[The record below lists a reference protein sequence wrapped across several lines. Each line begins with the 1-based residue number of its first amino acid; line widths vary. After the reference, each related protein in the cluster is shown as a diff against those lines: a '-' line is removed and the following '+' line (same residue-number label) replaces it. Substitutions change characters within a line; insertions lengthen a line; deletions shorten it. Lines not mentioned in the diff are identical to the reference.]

1 MAPMTDTDGG
11 EGKSGLP
18 AFAREI
24 AARLGEQGPWGP
36 VAGLAVGLALLGLAA
51 RDIDL
56 HAVGE
61 AVRQADPLWVGLGV
75 LTVLLTIAARVVRW
89 RGLFGETPSPSHRSL
104 VRAVVVGKLLNTL
117 LPARLGEVGRFY
129 VLAGDEGLS
138 KATVAGTIAA
148 EKVFDLLFLVLAA
161 GLTAAFV
168 PVPPWLTG
176 SLTTGAGVGAA
187 VFVAAVALPH
197 RWIRAATQRLASPL
211 PENLAT
217 RLTGLSERGLVGL
230 ESLRRQHLAMRAS
243 IWSAVIWGLGAG
255 VNAALLQAMDLPVS
269 AEAALLVL
277 TLMNAGTIVP
287 TSPGELGVFHALTLM
302 GLQSLAGAQ
311 WPELDQADGLAYA
324 TLLHAVVYGPRIV
337 LGALALGMPPIV
349 RRWYS

>member
-1 MAPMTDTDGG
+1 MTDTDSGG
-11 EGKSGLP
+11 GKSWIP
-18 AFAREI
+18 AFASEI
-24 AARLGEQGPWGP
+24 AARVGEQGPWGP
-36 VAGLAVGLALLGLAA
+36 LAGLAVGLLLLALAA

-56 HAVGE
+56 RAAGQ
-61 AVRQADPLWVGLGV
+61 AMGQADPLWVGLGL
-75 LTVLLTIAARVVRW
+75 LTVLLSIAARVVRW
-89 RGLFGETPSPSHRSL
+89 RELFGESHTPRHRSL
-104 VRAVVVGKLLNTL
+104 ARALVVGKLLNTL

-129 VLAGDEGLS
+129 ILGRDEGLS

-197 RWIRAATQRLASPL
+197 RWIRAATRRLASWL
-211 PENLAT
+211 PETAAV
-217 RLTGLSERGLVGL
+217 RLVSLVDSGLVGL
-230 ESLRRQHLAMRAS
+230 ESLRRQRLAMRAS
-243 IWSAVIWGLGAG
+243 IWSAVVWGLGAG
-255 VNAALLQAMDLPVS
+255 ANATLLQALNLPVS
-269 AEAALLVL
+269 AGAALLVL
-277 TLMNAGTIVP
+277 TLVNAGTIVP

-311 WPELDQADGLAYA
+311 WPELDRADGLAYA

-337 LGALALGMPPIV
+337 LGALALGMQPIV
-349 RRWYS
+349 KRWRS